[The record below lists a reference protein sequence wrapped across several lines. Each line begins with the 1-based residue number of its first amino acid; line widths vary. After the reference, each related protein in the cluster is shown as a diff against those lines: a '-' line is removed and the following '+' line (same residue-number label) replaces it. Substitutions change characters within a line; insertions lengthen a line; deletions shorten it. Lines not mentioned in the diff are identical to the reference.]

1 MEAVGTDRGTYCGGL
16 GFGIMHP
23 RVRALVPMRW
33 TRGHDLE
40 FAVLTRL
47 LRIAYRW
54 LPRRLTDTPL
64 ARNGCEYE
72 RIVAHY
78 KGSWTDIVHSLGH
91 SSKTCAEADA

>member
-1 MEAVGTDRGTYCGGL
+1 L

-23 RVRALVPMRW
+23 RVRSLVPMRW
-33 TRGHDLE
+33 TRRHALE

-54 LPRRLTDTPL
+54 LPHRLTDTPL

-78 KGSWTDIVHSLGH
+78 KGSGLTSFAPGATQ
-91 SSKTCAEADA
+91 TCAEADA